1 MPYYVKVTKKVREA
15 ILPAYLVVQKTF
27 DGNYLLFQSALEKVE
42 GNTLSER
49 CKRIGGALLTP
60 LEAKAEI
67 KGTSCLPCHTPK
79 EYGGE
84 DTEENTAP
92 GIDTGIGAKTTCSEW
107 AYFPVQNIVSWLL
120 ILVVILYHICTT
132 NSLNKRVNINILES
146 YPKVDKFCIGK

>member
-49 CKRIGGALLTP
+49 CKRIGGALLAP

-92 GIDTGIGAKTTCSEW
+92 GIDTGIGAGSESTD
-107 AYFPVQNIVSWLL
+107 AGTEEPDSPSGAGDSETSEGDLETGTEGADTAKDAEIV
-120 ILVVILYHICTT
+120 T
-132 NSLNKRVNINILES
+132 NKES
-146 YPKVDKFCIGK
+146 EVTDE

>member
-27 DGNYLLFQSALEKVE
+27 DRNYLLFQSALEKVE

-92 GIDTGIGAKTTCSEW
+92 GIDTGIGAGSESTD
-107 AYFPVQNIVSWLL
+107 AGTEEPDSPSGAGDSETSEGDLETGTEGADTAKDAEIV
-120 ILVVILYHICTT
+120 T
-132 NSLNKRVNINILES
+132 NKES
-146 YPKVDKFCIGK
+146 KVTDE

>member
-49 CKRIGGALLTP
+49 CERIGGALLTP

-84 DTEENTAP
+84 DTEENAAP
-92 GIDTGIGAKTTCSEW
+92 DVDTGIGAGSESTDTGTEEPDT
-107 AYFPVQNIVSWLL
+107 AKDAEIV
-120 ILVVILYHICTT
+120 T
-132 NSLNKRVNINILES
+132 NKES
-146 YPKVDKFCIGK
+146 EVTDEQK

>member
-84 DTEENTAP
+84 DAEENAAP
-92 GIDTGIGAKTTCSEW
+92 GVDTGIGAGGEGTDTGTEKPGAAKDAEIVTNKESE
-107 AYFPVQNIVSWLL
+107 VTDEQ
-120 ILVVILYHICTT
+120 
-132 NSLNKRVNINILES
+132 K
-146 YPKVDKFCIGK
+146 

>member
-79 EYGGE
+79 GYGGE

-92 GIDTGIGAKTTCSEW
+92 GIDTGIGAGSESTNTGTEEPDT
-107 AYFPVQNIVSWLL
+107 AKDAEIV
-120 ILVVILYHICTT
+120 T
-132 NSLNKRVNINILES
+132 NKES
-146 YPKVDKFCIGK
+146 EVTDE

>member
-49 CKRIGGALLTP
+49 CERIGGALLTP

-67 KGTSCLPCHTPK
+67 KGASCLPCHTPK

-92 GIDTGIGAKTTCSEW
+92 GIDTGIGAGSESTD
-107 AYFPVQNIVSWLL
+107 AGTEEPDSPSGAGDSETSEGDLETGTEGADTAKDAEIV
-120 ILVVILYHICTT
+120 T
-132 NSLNKRVNINILES
+132 NKEREAT
-146 YPKVDKFCIGK
+146 DE

>member
-27 DGNYLLFQSALEKVE
+27 DGNYLLFQSALEKVG

-49 CKRIGGALLTP
+49 CERIGGALLTP

-67 KGTSCLPCHTPK
+67 KGASCLPCHTPK

-84 DTEENTAP
+84 DAEENAAP
-92 GIDTGIGAKTTCSEW
+92 DVDTGIGAGSEGTDTGTEEPG
-107 AYFPVQNIVSWLL
+107 AAKDTEIV
-120 ILVVILYHICTT
+120 T
-132 NSLNKRVNINILES
+132 NKES
-146 YPKVDKFCIGK
+146 DVTDEQK

>member
-67 KGTSCLPCHTPK
+67 KGTSCLPCYTPK

-84 DTEENTAP
+84 DAEENAAP
-92 GIDTGIGAKTTCSEW
+92 GVDTGIDAGGESTDTGTEETGAAKDTEIVTNKESE
-107 AYFPVQNIVSWLL
+107 VTDEQ
-120 ILVVILYHICTT
+120 
-132 NSLNKRVNINILES
+132 K
-146 YPKVDKFCIGK
+146 

>member
-1 MPYYVKVTKKVREA
+1 MREA

-49 CKRIGGALLTP
+49 CERIGGALLTP

-67 KGTSCLPCHTPK
+67 KGASCLPCHTPK

-84 DTEENTAP
+84 DTEEIP
-92 GIDTGIGAKTTCSEW
+92 VSVQEAKVRIP
-107 AYFPVQNIVSWLL
+107 ALR
-120 ILVVILYHICTT
+120 
-132 NSLNKRVNINILES
+132 SLTPQRMQK
-146 YPKVDKFCIGK
+146 

>member
-27 DGNYLLFQSALEKVE
+27 DRNYLLFQSALEKVE

-92 GIDTGIGAKTTCSEW
+92 GIDTGIGAGSESTNTGTEEPDT
-107 AYFPVQNIVSWLL
+107 AKDAEIV
-120 ILVVILYHICTT
+120 T
-132 NSLNKRVNINILES
+132 NKES
-146 YPKVDKFCIGK
+146 EVTDE

>member
-27 DGNYLLFQSALEKVE
+27 DRNYLLFQSALEKVE

-92 GIDTGIGAKTTCSEW
+92 GIDTGIGAGSESTDTGTEEPDT
-107 AYFPVQNIVSWLL
+107 AKDAEIV
-120 ILVVILYHICTT
+120 T
-132 NSLNKRVNINILES
+132 NKES
-146 YPKVDKFCIGK
+146 EVTDE

>member
-49 CKRIGGALLTP
+49 CERIGGALLTP

-67 KGTSCLPCHTPK
+67 KGASCLPCHTPK

-84 DTEENTAP
+84 DTEENAAP
-92 GIDTGIGAKTTCSEW
+92 DVDTGIGAGSESTDTGTEEPDT
-107 AYFPVQNIVSWLL
+107 AKDAEIV
-120 ILVVILYHICTT
+120 T
-132 NSLNKRVNINILES
+132 NKES
-146 YPKVDKFCIGK
+146 EVTDGQK

>member
-49 CKRIGGALLTP
+49 CERIGGALLTP

-84 DTEENTAP
+84 DTEENAAP
-92 GIDTGIGAKTTCSEW
+92 GVDIGIDAGGGSTDTGTEETDTAKDTEIVTNKESE
-107 AYFPVQNIVSWLL
+107 VTDEQ
-120 ILVVILYHICTT
+120 
-132 NSLNKRVNINILES
+132 K
-146 YPKVDKFCIGK
+146 

>member
-84 DTEENTAP
+84 DAEENTVP
-92 GIDTGIGAKTTCSEW
+92 GVDTGIGAGGEGTDTGTEEPGAAKDTEIVTNKESE
-107 AYFPVQNIVSWLL
+107 VTDEQ
-120 ILVVILYHICTT
+120 
-132 NSLNKRVNINILES
+132 K
-146 YPKVDKFCIGK
+146 

>member
-92 GIDTGIGAKTTCSEW
+92 GIDTGIGAGSESTDTGTEKPDT
-107 AYFPVQNIVSWLL
+107 AKDAEIV
-120 ILVVILYHICTT
+120 T
-132 NSLNKRVNINILES
+132 NKES
-146 YPKVDKFCIGK
+146 EVTDE

>member
-49 CKRIGGALLTP
+49 CERIGGALLTP

-67 KGTSCLPCHTPK
+67 KGASCLPCHTPK

-84 DTEENTAP
+84 DTEENMVP
-92 GIDTGIGAKTTCSEW
+92 GVDTGIDAGGEGTDTGTEEPDGPSGTDGSETSGGDPEPGTEETGAAKDTEIITNKESE
-107 AYFPVQNIVSWLL
+107 V
-120 ILVVILYHICTT
+120 TD
-132 NSLNKRVNINILES
+132 E
-146 YPKVDKFCIGK
+146 

>member
-92 GIDTGIGAKTTCSEW
+92 GIDTGIGAGSESTDTGTEG
-107 AYFPVQNIVSWLL
+107 ADTAKDAEIV
-120 ILVVILYHICTT
+120 T
-132 NSLNKRVNINILES
+132 NKES
-146 YPKVDKFCIGK
+146 EVTDE

>member
-92 GIDTGIGAKTTCSEW
+92 GIDTGIGAGNESTDTGTEEPDTAKDAEIVTNKESE
-107 AYFPVQNIVSWLL
+107 V
-120 ILVVILYHICTT
+120 TD
-132 NSLNKRVNINILES
+132 E
-146 YPKVDKFCIGK
+146 

>member
-49 CKRIGGALLTP
+49 YERIGGALLTP

-92 GIDTGIGAKTTCSEW
+92 GIDTGIGAGSESTD
-107 AYFPVQNIVSWLL
+107 AGTEEPDSPSGAGDSETSEGDLETGTEGADTAKDAEIV
-120 ILVVILYHICTT
+120 T
-132 NSLNKRVNINILES
+132 NKES
-146 YPKVDKFCIGK
+146 EVTDEQK

>member
-15 ILPAYLVVQKTF
+15 ILPAYLAVQKTF

-92 GIDTGIGAKTTCSEW
+92 GIDTGIGAGSESTD
-107 AYFPVQNIVSWLL
+107 AGTEEPDSPSGAGGSETSEGDLETGTEGADTVKDAEIV
-120 ILVVILYHICTT
+120 T
-132 NSLNKRVNINILES
+132 NKES
-146 YPKVDKFCIGK
+146 EVTDE

>member
-92 GIDTGIGAKTTCSEW
+92 GIDTGIGAGGESTNTGTEEPDTAKDAEIVTNKESE
-107 AYFPVQNIVSWLL
+107 V
-120 ILVVILYHICTT
+120 TD
-132 NSLNKRVNINILES
+132 E
-146 YPKVDKFCIGK
+146 